1 MAFKEEQIAKLTTSL
16 AGDIEL
22 YNEII
27 KHDQELSETVTK
39 AQEEIT
45 SIQDKLADS
54 EAREQKYLSQISN
67 LLSKIPI
74 GETKQTA
81 SFEQQIEA
89 IKNTSWSK

>member
-27 KHDQELSETVTK
+27 KHDQDLSENITK

-45 SIQDKLADS
+45 SIKDKLADS